1 MVQVDRQIANGQ
13 YVAALRALD
22 RVLELHEEHG
32 VELPDSYWMK
42 RVEGGLGAEYYLEA
56 IASATRYV
64 ELAGR
69 EGEQYGEALGL
80 LDRAVAQGCIPERM
94 TETLESVR
102 SCLAA
107 GADPNGA
114 GEGGR
119 TALDWAAAR
128 ENPAI
133 REALIAAGA
142 DPGMAGV
149 VAREA
154 GQVETGTVFRDCAMC
169 PEMVVVP
176 AGSFLMGSPDT
187 EQGRQSDEGPR
198 HTVSIGFQLA
208 VGVYEVTFS
217 EWEACVRADGCGG
230 YRPRDEGW
238 GRGRH
243 PVINVS
249 WEDAKTYVAWLSEQ
263 TGEPYRLLSEAEWE
277 YVARAGST
285 AARYWWER
293 GSEQCRHANGF
304 DQDLARTDQGRV
316 WMEEFDWANPVPCSD
331 GYAWTAPVG
340 SYRPNPFGLYDI
352 LGNVIEWTED
362 CWNPGYS
369 GAPAD
374 GTAWGSGDCLR
385 RVVRGGSWVGDPG
398 YMRSARRHS
407 LVVGYFDDSVGFRVA
422 RTMN

>member
-1 MVQVDRQIANGQ
+1 M
-13 YVAALRALD
+13 
-22 RVLELHEEHG
+22 
-32 VELPDSYWMK
+32 
-42 RVEGGLGAEYYLEA
+42 
-56 IASATRYV
+56 
-64 ELAGR
+64 
-69 EGEQYGEALGL
+69 
-80 LDRAVAQGCIPERM
+80 
-94 TETLESVR
+94 
-102 SCLAA
+102 AA
-107 GADPNGA
+107 GADPA
-114 GEGGR
+114 
-119 TALDWAAAR
+119 
-128 ENPAI
+128 
-133 REALIAAGA
+133 
-142 DPGMAGV
+142 V
-149 VAREA
+149 VVDVANEA
-154 GQVETGTVFRDCAMC
+154 GQVEPVTVFRDCAMC

-176 AGSFLMGSPDT
+176 AGTFAMGSPDT
-187 EQGRQSDEGPR
+187 ELGRRSDEGPQ
-198 HTVSIGFQLA
+198 HIVSIGSPLA
-208 VGVYEVTFS
+208 VGVYEVTFA

-249 WEDAKTYVAWLSEQ
+249 WEDAKAYVAWLSEQ

-285 AARYWWER
+285 VARYWEER

-316 WMEEFDWANPVPCSD
+316 WMEEWIGANPVPCSD

-340 SYRPNPFGLYDI
+340 SYQPNPFGLYDI

-362 CWNPGYS
+362 CWNPSYS

-374 GTAWGSGDCLR
+374 GRAWESGECLR

-407 LVVGYFDDSVGFRVA
+407 LGVGYFDDSVGFRVA
-422 RTMN
+422 RTVN